1 MGGAA
6 VVAVAIP
13 LLGMAWIAVARAG
26 VTAFAPKVDVPLG
39 PPGCD
44 PPLDC
49 AGSPFA
55 VASGDLDGDGH
66 ADLATAN
73 NASADVSILGGD
85 GRGAFAFARAL
96 DAGDQPVAIALGR
109 LDPGDRVDVVVANEA
124 SDTLSVFLATDGGF
138 APAATIDLASAS
150 TPGDNPPSDLLL
162 ADVNGDGHL
171 DAIATSL
178 AGNKLTVL
186 LGNGDGTFAD
196 PRVTELEG
204 GPLQLAVGD
213 LDGAGGVDLAVSL
226 HDTGAVAVLLGDG
239 EGSFALS
246 DTLDVGECPTGVA
259 IADFDRD
266 HRMDIAVASELDDLV
281 SVLLGTGGGAFTA
294 RDDYDVGASPEA
306 LAVADFDGDGRLDL
320 ASADNLGTPEIDST
334 VSVLSG
340 LGDGKFAAARMFA
353 AGEGAFDV
361 IAADVNA
368 DRKPDVVTANM
379 ENADVSVL
387 LNTAEGPA
395 FDCPGDC
402 NADGVVSID
411 ELVTGVSASLDP
423 ARVAICEPVDR
434 DGDGRAGVDELVRAV
449 RSALSG
455 CGNDGTV

>member
-6 VVAVAIP
+6 VVAMAIA
-13 LLGMAWIAVARAG
+13 LLGMGWIAVARAG
-26 VTAFAPKVDVPLG
+26 VAAFAPKVDVPLG
-39 PPGCD
+39 PVGCE

-49 AGSPFA
+49 SGAPFA
-55 VASGDLDGDGH
+55 
-66 ADLATAN
+66 LA
-73 NASADVSILGGD
+73 
-85 GRGAFAFARAL
+85 
-96 DAGDQPVAIALGR
+96 AGDQPVAIALGR
-109 LDPGDRVDVVVANEA
+109 LDADDRLDLVVANEA
-124 SDTLSVFLATDGGF
+124 AGTLSVFLATQGGF
-138 APAATIDLASAS
+138 APAATIDLASPSSA
-150 TPGDNPPSDLLL
+150 GDNPPSDVAL

-171 DAIATSL
+171 DAIAVSL
-178 AGNKLTVL
+178 LGNKLTVL
-186 LGNGDGTFAD
+186 LGDGSGAFGE
-196 PRVTELEG
+196 PRVSELAG
-204 GPLQLAVGD
+204 GPVQLAVGD

-226 HDTGAVAVLLGDG
+226 NDAAAVGVLLGDG

-246 DTLDVGECPTGVA
+246 DTLDVGEFPTGIA

-266 HRMDIAVASELDDLV
+266 RRMDIAVASELDDVV
-281 SVLLGTGGGAFTA
+281 SVLLGTGGGAFNT

-306 LAVADFDGDGRLDL
+306 LAVADFDGDGRIDL

-334 VSVLSG
+334 VSILAG
-340 LGDGKFAAARMFA
+340 LGDGKFADARIFA

-361 IAADVNA
+361 IAADVNL
-368 DRKPDVVTANM
+368 DRKPDVVTANT
-379 ENADVSVL
+379 ENDDVSVL

-411 ELVTGVSASLDP
+411 ELVAAVGVSLDP
-423 ARVAICEPVDR
+423 ERVAICEPVDR
-434 DGDGRAGVDELVRAV
+434 DGDGRAGVDELIRAV